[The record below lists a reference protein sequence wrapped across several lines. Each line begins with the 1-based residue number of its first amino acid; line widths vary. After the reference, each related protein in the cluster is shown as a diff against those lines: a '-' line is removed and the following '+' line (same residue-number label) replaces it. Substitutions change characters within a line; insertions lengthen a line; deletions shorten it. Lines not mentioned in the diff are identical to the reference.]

1 MTANLPCSKE
11 LMKQAIQRTLAG
23 MFAAVAALSASA
35 APRLVVAPEGVAFG
49 EVAAGGS
56 ASRSVDIRN
65 VSPFPVAV
73 SQAKGCCG
81 SEVELSAMRLEPN
94 ASAVLTVSI
103 RPKEPGE
110 FSKQVRIF
118 CDDPECPVV
127 TVPVSGTVVVA
138 DGRELQNVSPCE
150 RAVPLC
156 AVALVCAGAACLLW
170 KGRNSLSPQYCILS
184 LARLVIGMVFVYA
197 GAMKLCDVASF
208 SRLISRYEL
217 LPDPFVGIAAV
228 GLPAVEAAAGLML
241 VFTDRVR
248 VAASAISAMLVAFI
262 VALAQA
268 AVRGLDVSCGC
279 FGGVASSGLGWAIA
293 RDVAM
298 LVPSLCLACRGQPC

>member
-1 MTANLPCSKE
+1 MHEFQNQ
-11 LMKQAIQRTLAG
+11 MKQTIQSGLAG
-23 MFAAVAALSASA
+23 MLAAVAALSASA

-56 ASRSVDIRN
+56 ASRSVVVRN
-65 VSPFPVAV
+65 ASPFPVAV
-73 SQAKGCCG
+73 SQVKGCCG
-81 SEVELSAMRLEPN
+81 AEVELSAMRLEPN

-110 FSKQVRIF
+110 FSKQVRML

-127 TVPVSGTVVVA
+127 SVPVSGVVVA
-138 DGRELQNVSPCE
+138 PDGMGSQETPPCE

-156 AVALVCAGAACLLW
+156 AAALLCAGAACLLW
-170 KGRNSLSPQYCILS
+170 KGRNCLSPPYCILS
-184 LARLVIGMVFVYA
+184 RARLAIGMVFVYA

-217 LPDPFVGIAAV
+217 LPDSFAGIAAV

-241 VFTDRVR
+241 VFTGRVR

-262 VALAQA
+262 VALSQA

-298 LVPSLCLACRGQPC
+298 FVPSLCLACRGQPC

>member
-1 MTANLPCSKE
+1 
-11 LMKQAIQRTLAG
+11 MKQAIQNGLAG

-35 APRLVVAPEGVAFG
+35 APRLVIAPEGVAFG
-49 EVAAGGS
+49 EVAAGGT
-56 ASRSVDIRN
+56 ASRSVEVRN
-65 VSPFPVAV
+65 ASPFPVAV
-73 SQAKGCCG
+73 S
-81 SEVELSAMRLEPN
+81 
-94 ASAVLTVSI
+94 SAVLTVSI
-103 RPKEPGE
+103 RSKEPGE
-110 FSKQVRIF
+110 FSKQVRIL

-127 TVPVSGTVVVA
+127 SVPVSGTVVVA

-184 LARLVIGMVFVYA
+184 LARLAIGMVFVYA

-217 LPDPFVGIAAV
+217 LPDSFAGIAAV
-228 GLPAVEAAAGLML
+228 GLPVAEAAAGLML
-241 VFTDRVR
+241 VFTGRVR

-279 FGGVASSGLGWAIA
+279 FGGVASSGLGWAIV

-298 LVPSLCLACRGQPC
+298 LVTSLYLACRRQPC

>member
-1 MTANLPCSKE
+1 MVVSITYVGMAE
-11 LMKQAIQRTLAG
+11 AVFIAVA
-23 MFAAVAALSASA
+23 MFAMVANS

-49 EVAAGGS
+49 EVAAGGT
-56 ASRSVDIRN
+56 ASRSVEVRN
-65 VSPFPVAV
+65 ASPFPVAV

-81 SEVELSAMRLEPN
+81 AELELSAMRLEPN
-94 ASAVLTVSI
+94 TSAVFTVSI

-127 TVPVSGTVVVA
+127 SVPVSGTVVVA

-156 AVALVCAGAACLLW
+156 AVALICAGAACIFW
-170 KGRNSLSPQYCILS
+170 KVRKCLSPAAVLAS
-184 LARLVIGMVFVYA
+184 LARLCIGGVFVYA
-197 GAMKLCDVASF
+197 GAMKLCDVSSF
-208 SRLISRYEL
+208 SKLISRYEL
-217 LPDPFVGIAAV
+217 LPDPFVGIAAF
-228 GLPAVEAAAGLML
+228 GLPVVEAAAGLML
-241 VFTDRVR
+241 VFTGRVR

-298 LVPSLCLACRGQPC
+298 LVPSLCLACRRQSY